1 MTKERLAPLLW
12 IAYLI
17 VPVEGWGLFHGRPLG
32 GFDALVLAAFCW
44 WWWMRRTVPVPL
56 LAVVAIAA
64 KIVLG
69 MTLLT
74 PRGFDAKYYANATF
88 TGAPEKGSE
97 PVRRGFSGGGPAGDS
112 VTRIDSRLSF
122 LGAENGDLPVY
133 FLNDSSRFNFYLPAD
148 PVRAALP
155 VSVVWEGWLRVSRTG
170 LRRLYV
176 RAPGGHVTV
185 SVGDEFSATI
195 PPSPSEWTGYPV
207 LKAGFE
213 RLRITLSI
221 PQGGARTFEA
231 GLTVDGRGH
240 PFDEAM
246 VFRRPV
252 SSVRRAADSV
262 LRAVSTA
269 FDAVLCAWLLA
280 GVLSAFRAAW
290 RGLAR
295 WRIVRDALAIAWAA
309 IIVDALLF
317 AWQFL
322 HQMVTLSGGD
332 DWLTYETRARDI
344 GLNNLLMPMGA
355 AIGQG
360 RPFFEM
366 PFYPY
371 FLAATHWL
379 FGDDLYGAHLVQRLL
394 VGGTVIALWRV
405 TAALF
410 GERAGCAG
418 LVAALVIAYEKV
430 GPWSGVLLTELL
442 FVPLVCFWALRL
454 VKLATSTSPQARSA
468 GAAGAIGGLATL
480 TRSTL
485 MMGWPFALGL
495 TAMSLW
501 PTRRAVKTMTIL
513 VVAMMAVIAM
523 ATIRNWVVARQFVL
537 INAYGTFNMFLANAP
552 PTPVSIAPGHKA
564 TYERLGLDANMQTV
578 VEYARQS
585 PIPFFDLWRK
595 RAAYALGSFATLV
608 PGGGRSIFYMSV
620 SATALLGLLMLIL
633 RPSVL
638 GGLPGLSPAT
648 FIPLS
653 IALAHFGVLAMTFA
667 TVYGDRLLLPFYALL
682 APYVAIV
689 LFALHH
695 AVWNRLGRGIGW
707 AIWAGFLALAAWWFR
722 GRLPELNV
730 PLVGLA
736 VAVWTVCVFGLP
748 RLPRL
753 GALVYGGVVA
763 ALCVWIAAH
772 GRADIEHSVRM
783 VLLSLVMTMSAQGF
797 WQAHA

>member
-1 MTKERLAPLLW
+1 MTKAHLAPLLW
-12 IAYLI
+12 IGYLV

-32 GFDALVLAAFCW
+32 GFDALVLAGLCW
-44 WWWMRRTVPVPL
+44 LWWVRRKLPLPL
-56 LAVVAIAA
+56 LAVVALVA
-64 KIVLG
+64 KIALG
-69 MTLLT
+69 ATLLA
-74 PRGFDAKYYANATF
+74 PRGFDAKYYANAEF
-88 TGAPEKGSE
+88 AGAPEKGSE
-97 PVRRGFSGGGPAGDS
+97 PADRS
-112 VTRIDSRLSF
+112 VTRTDARVSF

-176 RAPGGHVTV
+176 RSPGGHVTV
-185 SVGDEFSATI
+185 SLGDGFSATI
-195 PPSPSEWTGYPV
+195 PPSPSEWTGYPR
-207 LKAGFE
+207 LQAGFE

-231 GLTVDGRGH
+231 GLTFDGREE
-240 PFDEAM
+240 PFDDAL

-269 FDAVLCAWLLA
+269 FDAVLCTWLLA
-280 GVLSAFRAAW
+280 GVLSAFRSAW
-290 RGLAR
+290 RGLAK
-295 WRIVRDALAIAWAA
+295 WRMVRDAVAIAWTAVIA
-309 IIVDALLF
+309 DALLF
-317 AWQFL
+317 AWPFL

-394 VGGTVIALWRV
+394 VGGTVMALWLV

-410 GERAGCAG
+410 GERVGCAG
-418 LVAALVIAYEKV
+418 LVAAFVIVYEKV

-442 FVPLVCFWALRL
+442 FVPLVCFWALQL
-454 VKLATSTSPQARSA
+454 VKLAIGTNPPARSA
-468 GAAGAIGGLATL
+468 AAAGAVGGLATL

-495 TAMSLW
+495 TAISLW
-501 PTRRAVKTMTIL
+501 PTRRVMKTMTVL
-513 VVAMMAVIAM
+513 VAAMMVVISL
-523 ATIRNWVVARQFVL
+523 ATVRNWVVARQFVP

-552 PTPVSIAPGHKA
+552 PTPVPIAPEHKA
-564 TYERLGLDANMQTV
+564 AYERLGLDGNMQTV
-578 VEYARQS
+578 VEYARRS
-585 PIPFFDLWRK
+585 PGPFFDLWRK
-595 RAAYALGSFATLV
+595 RAAYVLGSFATLA

-620 SATALLGLLMLIL
+620 SSTALLGLLILIL
-633 RPSVL
+633 RPAW
-638 GGLPGLSPAT
+638 LPGVSPAT

-653 IALAHFGVLAMTFA
+653 LALAHGAVLAMTFA

-682 APYVAIV
+682 APYAAIV
-689 LFALHH
+689 LFALHR
-695 AVWNRLGRGIGW
+695 AAWNIAGKGIGW
-707 AIWAGFLALAAWWFR
+707 AILAVLLAVAVWWFR
-722 GRLPELNV
+722 GHVPELNV
-730 PLVGLA
+730 PLLALA
-736 VAVWTVCVFGLP
+736 VAIWTVCVFGLP
-748 RLPRL
+748 RLRRL
-753 GALVYGGVVA
+753 GVLFYGGAAVIVCIWVA
-763 ALCVWIAAH
+763 VH
-772 GRADIEHSVRM
+772 GRADIEHAVRM
-783 VLLSLVMTMSAQGF
+783 VLLSLVMTISAHGF